1 MIKFQT
7 VILAVFLITQ
17 GCGYKSIHKIEKGN
31 YSIIKFQI
39 TGDRKITRD
48 LEANFKK
55 FKENESAEHKYELIT
70 NSQVVKKIQS
80 KDSRGVSQN
89 LTLEVIIE
97 LKLKED
103 GEIVAEESFKE
114 SANYAN
120 LDNKFELSQYEKI
133 IIKNQTNKIINK
145 INYFIKALK

>member
-114 SANYAN
+114 SAACCSG
-120 LDNKFELSQYEKI
+120 L
-133 IIKNQTNKIINK
+133 
-145 INYFIKALK
+145 